1 MRGKK
6 ERDMQRVRRRLAA
19 ILCADVAGYSR
30 LMEHDETG
38 TLQRLKDCRSALKG
52 LLETFG
58 GRLVNTWGDSVIA
71 EFPSVVDAVQC
82 AIEFQQDI
90 RHRNSL
96 LPSHDQMQFR
106 IGINLGDIMI
116 EGDDI
121 YGDGVNIAARMQ
133 ETAGPGDIAISAGV
147 HEQIRNKLV
156 AGFEYIGSQKV
167 KNISEPVRCFRIRV
181 GGDNRYPENEESA
194 QTNNRDD
201 RTKPQEEAVQ
211 TGDEISSPGAPAL
224 RHHID
229 RAWSWFQAQAN
240 GVKVAVSFIGMFFF
254 INLLSGISEVW
265 FFWPSLPFLAYI
277 LIRKRHRNKDS
288 RNDGDFG

>member
-1 MRGKK
+1 
-6 ERDMQRVRRRLAA
+6 MQRVRRRLAA

-38 TLQRLKDCRSALKG
+38 TLQRLKDCRSALTD

-82 AIEFQQDI
+82 AIEFQQDV

-96 LPSHDQMQFR
+96 LPAHDQMQFR

-181 GGDNRYPENEESA
+181 GGDNKYPENEEQS
-194 QTNNRDD
+194 QTKAPNE
-201 RTKPQEEAVQ
+201 RTGPAGESFGAAP
-211 TGDEISSPGAPAL
+211 EISGPGVSAL
-224 RHHID
+224 RRHVD
-229 RAWSWFQAQAN
+229 RAWSWFQNQTH
-240 GVKVAVSFIGMFFF
+240 GVKVAVSFIVFFFF
-254 INLLSGISEVW
+254 INLLSGFSEVW

-277 LIRKRHRNKDS
+277 LIKKRRQSKGS
-288 RNDGDFG
+288 GNDRHPG